1 MTGGRGSAQRKLR
14 GLEGLWRQPQARGR
28 VANVAFTPPT
38 RSRRSSPRV
47 TPAVHVYNRQGGS
60 RPNAIYTRQARL
72 ASARAAR
79 TSVRELEPRPV
90 LRVVAVEADE
100 RLVRGAEQR
109 RGQVRAAELPDQGAA
124 GRRAVLNLQV
134 VVVRLRGE
142 VQKLHV
148 HAYKKACDTD
158 VKGQCRKSVLSRSG

>member
-1 MTGGRGSAQRKLR
+1 MTGKGGGSAQRKLR
-14 GLEGLWRQPQARGR
+14 GSEGLWRQPQVQGR
-28 VANVAFTPPT
+28 VADVAFTPPD
-38 RSRRSSPRV
+38 
-47 TPAVHVYNRQGGS
+47 A
-60 RPNAIYTRQARL
+60 RQAQL
-72 ASARAAR
+72 ACARAAR

-124 GRRAVLNLQV
+124 GRRAILNLQV

-148 HAYKKACDTD
+148 HAYERACDTD